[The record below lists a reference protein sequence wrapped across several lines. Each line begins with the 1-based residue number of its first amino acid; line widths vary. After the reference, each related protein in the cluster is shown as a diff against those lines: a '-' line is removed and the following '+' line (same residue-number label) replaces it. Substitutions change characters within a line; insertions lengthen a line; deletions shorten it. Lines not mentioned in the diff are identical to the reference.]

1 METDEGMGGQEM
13 DEGSE
18 LGNDDDDNL
27 AGKQAVTVASNES
40 DNKNANT
47 NEEANA
53 SADDLMEI
61 QA

>member
-1 METDEGMGGQEM
+1 
-13 DEGSE
+13 
-18 LGNDDDDNL
+18 
-27 AGKQAVTVASNES
+27 VASNES

>member
-27 AGKQAVTVASNES
+27 AGKQAVTVAPNES